1 MGKYKSWSE
10 KSSELIYFYMLL
22 TQILNI
28 TLKKNLLLS
37 RNLIQKLLRPIKSE
51 TDDLNDFQRSKIITD
66 YIKLKNI
73 KQKKLDQMLDEI
85 KEVYLAD
92 GRFDQYEQ
100 SISFKVADKKD
111 EIKIKLL
118 QKVVNND

>member
-1 MGKYKSWSE
+1 MNNKK
-10 KSSELIYFYMLL
+10 
-22 TQILNI
+22 TQVILGPY
-28 TLKKNLLLS
+28 TSVNLLK
-37 RNLIQKLLRPIKSE
+37 N
-51 TDDLNDFQRSKIITD
+51 D

-100 SISFKVADKKD
+100 SIFKMLKK
-111 EIKIKLL
+111 KMKA
-118 QKVVNND
+118 K

>member
-10 KSSELIYFYMLL
+10 KEFRAYLFLYAADSNFEYNVEEKSFIESRF
-22 TQILNI
+22 NSK
-28 TLKKNLLLS
+28 TLET
-37 RNLIQKLLRPIKSE
+37 IKSE

-100 SISFKVADKKD
+100 SIFKMLTKKM
-111 EIKIKLL
+111 KAK
-118 QKVVNND
+118 

>member
-1 MGKYKSWSE
+1 MLCPQTRYVQRETLCSNGKTCRPNLSE
-10 KSSELIYFYMLL
+10 SKFDSKTLL
-22 TQILNI
+22 T
-28 TLKKNLLLS
+28 
-37 RNLIQKLLRPIKSE
+37 IKTE

-73 KQKKLDQMLDEI
+73 KQKKLDQMLEGI

-100 SISFKVADKKD
+100 SIFKMLKK
-111 EIKIKLL
+111 KMKA
-118 QKVVNND
+118 K

>member
-1 MGKYKSWSE
+1 MDKYKSWNEKEFRAYLFLYAADSNFEYNTEE
-10 KSSELIYFYMLL
+10 KSFIESKFDSK
-22 TQILNI
+22 
-28 TLKKNLLLS
+28 TLETV
-37 RNLIQKLLRPIKSE
+37 KSE

-85 KEVYLAD
+85 KEVYLTD

-100 SISFKVADKKD
+100 SIFKMLKK
-111 EIKIKLL
+111 KMKA
-118 QKVVNND
+118 K

>member
-1 MGKYKSWSE
+1 MDNYKSWNEKEFRAYLFLYAADSNFEYNAEE
-10 KSSELIYFYMLL
+10 KSFIESKFDLK
-22 TQILNI
+22 
-28 TLKKNLLLS
+28 TLEA
-37 RNLIQKLLRPIKSE
+37 IKSE

-100 SISFKVADKKD
+100 SIFKMLKK
-111 EIKIKLL
+111 KMKA
-118 QKVVNND
+118 K